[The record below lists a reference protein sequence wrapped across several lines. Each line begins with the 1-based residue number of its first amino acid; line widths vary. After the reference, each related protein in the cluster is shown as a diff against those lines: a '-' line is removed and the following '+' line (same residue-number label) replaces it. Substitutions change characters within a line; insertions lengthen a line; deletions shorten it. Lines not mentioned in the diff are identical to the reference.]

1 MKDLIGRPESNLPT
15 AAENNISNIDSMIRR
30 RMVICLKQLDSLPG
44 LTSVDDSILEKG
56 VLRAI
61 NEDVAGA

>member
-1 MKDLIGRPESNLPT
+1 
-15 AAENNISNIDSMIRR
+15 MIRR